1 MARSDHRFNYRWRL
15 SDGFPAP
22 GIAPNG
28 LKVFGTFVCG
38 GGSAMGY
45 KLAGCDYLGGVEID
59 PKVAETYRENLRP
72 KYLFVEDIRDFNKR
86 EDLPDEL
93 YHLDILDGS
102 PPCTLFSVNRAKVR
116 EESWGKKKRFAE
128 GQKEQTLDDLPFVW
142 CDTVAKLRPK
152 VCLMENVEGL
162 AKGNAKAYL
171 ARIVGKL
178 RETGYETQVFIL
190 DAQLMGVPQRRRRVF
205 VIGRRTD
212 LKIPSLNLDF
222 SEPVIPF
229 GEIEETDYEGHDR
242 DLGNVRLSYWK
253 ALRPGDTFLGDGAL
267 RLSKVSQ
274 FSIPLADRTK
284 VLPTITTRPA
294 VLKHKPRQLTD
305 LEILKGGVLSGGL
318 QVREMPAYLSLRD
331 ERPSPH
337 DRQHS
342 LRDQPPAVR
351 T

>member
-102 PPCTLFSVNRAKVR
+102 PPCTLFSSNRGKPR
-116 EESWGKKKRFAE
+116 EESWGRKKKFAE

-142 CDTVAKLRPK
+142 CDTVAKLRPR

-162 AKGNAKAYL
+162 VKGNAKAYL
-171 ARIVGKL
+171 ARIVGRL
-178 RETGYETQVFIL
+178 REFGYESQVFIL
-190 DAQLMGVPQRRRRVF
+190 DAQFMGVPQRRRRVF
-205 VIGRRTD
+205 VIGRRKD
-212 LKIPSLNLDF
+212 LGMPPLSLEF

-229 GEIEETDYEGHDR
+229 SEIEETDYKGHDY
-242 DLGNVRLSYWK
+242 DLGPVQRDYWK
-253 ALRPGDTFLGDGAL
+253 MLKPGDGSLAKGAEHFGK
-267 RLSKVSQ
+267 LSR
-274 FSIPLADRTK
+274 FSCAVVYKSNPI
-284 VLPTITTRPA
+284 PTIITSKS
-294 VLKHKPRQLTD
+294 VLKDKPRYLTD
-305 LEILKGGVLSGGL
+305 LEIIRGGVLSGGL

-337 DRQHS
+337 DSQHS
-342 LRDQPPAVR
+342 LRD
-351 T
+351 